1 MKFVKFFA
9 VAVAALSMLAACEK
23 EEKTSGSGNVITK
36 ETVKVYSDV
45 SATGWTAVGVWAW
58 SLEDESNYPGGT
70 WPGQALTATE
80 TIDGKTYHVWEAP
93 AELVGQT
100 IGFIVNDFGTNGEQ
114 TVDLKNLEIKS
125 EGSFVVLTEK
135 GADGKWLATV
145 NGEQTEAPEPTP
157 EPVVVLGDH
166 TWGLIGSF
174 NSWGADV
181 AMSLV
186 DGWMVGTIEISAEDA
201 DKKFKIRANNVWNDA
216 ANYGLAEAGN
226 VAINAATELIC
237 GGGSKDMSVGADGT
251 YDLYFYPEQSKL
263 YVMEAG
269 QVPAL

>member
-1 MKFVKFFA
+1 MKFVKYFC

-58 SLEDESNYPGGT
+58 SLEDESNYTGGT

-93 AELVGQT
+93 AELVGKT

-181 AMSLV
+181 AMTLV
-186 DGWMVGTIEISAEDA
+186 EGWMVGTIEISAEDA
-201 DKKFKIRANNVWNDA
+201 DKKFKIRANGSWDDPNP
-216 ANYGLAEAGN
+216 NYGFNTSEEYPTLPVDGTQVPATFKGGDIVVAEAGTYE
-226 VAINAATELIC
+226 VSFTI
-237 GGGSKDMSVGADGT
+237 DGENE
-251 YDLYFYPEQSKL
+251 YLKVL
-263 YVMEAG
+263 KK
-269 QVPAL
+269 